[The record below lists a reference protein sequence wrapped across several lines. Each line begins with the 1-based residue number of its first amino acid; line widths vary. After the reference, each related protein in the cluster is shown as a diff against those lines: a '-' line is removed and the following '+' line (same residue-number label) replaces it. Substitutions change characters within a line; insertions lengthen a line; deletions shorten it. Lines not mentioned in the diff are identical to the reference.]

1 MSVAKYLRRV
11 EPRLVLPVL
20 RLIAIFDRRLGRVEV
35 SCEGYDHA
43 DDDYVLKGKHSS
55 AGVTSLAIL

>member
-1 MSVAKYLRRV
+1 M